1 MYMRS
6 IEVPKVRNFFDDAS
20 VYDFIV
26 FIMRGQPMHVG
37 HQEVIEHALT
47 LGKRVIILLGSAF
60 QPRTIKNPWKWEER
74 AKMIK
79 SVFSMSNVV
88 VYPLCDFKSDNNV
101 WAANVQRIVDDD
113 LRKNAIWTD
122 YPAKGRIIGHDKDE
136 SSFYLKLFPQWG
148 DPINHPL
155 NEEVHATDIRR
166 IYFEDNIRY
175 LKDVVPVSVFDY
187 LFDFKKTSEYALLK
201 EEWEF
206 IKNYKRSWAGAPYE
220 PIFQT
225 ADAVVVQSGNVL
237 LVQRRA
243 TPGKGLWA
251 LPGGFVNPNER
262 IDAAAYRELREETKI
277 DVPEKV
283 LRGCQVKWDKFDDP
297 SRSLRGRTITHAYY
311 IVLPAGPLPK
321 VKGSDDAVKAKWIP
335 LSEVNEEEMFE
346 DHYSIIQSFVGKF
359 N

>member
-1 MYMRS
+1 MQIRS
-6 IEVPKVRNFFDDAS
+6 IPTPKVSNFFDES
-20 VYDFIV
+20 EYDFVV

-47 LGKRVIILLGSAF
+47 LGKRVIILLGSAK
-60 QPRTIKNPWKWEER
+60 QPRTIKNPWKWQER

-79 SVFSMSNVV
+79 AVFPAPSVV
-88 VYPLCDFKSDNNV
+88 VYPLRDFKSDNNI
-101 WAANVQRIVDDD
+101 WAANVQKIVDED
-113 LRKNAIWTD
+113 LTRNTPWSNFPK
-122 YPAKGRIIGHDKDE
+122 KGRIIGHDKDE

-148 DPINHPL
+148 EPVNHPL

-175 LKDVVPVSVFDY
+175 LKDVVPSAVFDH
-187 LFDFKKTSEYALLK
+187 LVEFKKTPEFTLLR

-206 IKNYKRSWAGAPYE
+206 IKSYKRSWAGAPYE

-225 ADAVVVQSGNVL
+225 ADAVVVQSGCVL

-251 LPGGFVNPNER
+251 LPGGFVNPAER
-262 IDAAAYRELREETKI
+262 IEAAAYRELREETKI

-283 LRGCQVKWDKFDDP
+283 LRGCQVSWNKFDDP
-297 SRSLRGRTITHAYY
+297 CRSLRGRTITHAFY
-311 IVLPAGPLPK
+311 ISLPAGPLPK
-321 VKGSDDAVKAKWIP
+321 VKGSDDALKARWVP

-346 DHYSIIQSFVGKF
+346 DHFSVIESFVGRF